1 MPKGSPEL
9 TEARKTEIMEA
20 CKKLYETMTFKEVN
34 LKEIGKVTSPE
45 YIRLEELIQTLNN
58 TEERI
63 IFAMSTISNTPR
75 VDNYVGIERYYKCT
89 KEGEWLF
96 IPVEN
101 SSFLSLEENSIQGG
115 YTILDYISIIAKK
128 HGISVMKDIEE
139 KRLQNIFGEQCSVL
153 KIGFMTE

>member
-1 MPKGSPEL
+1 MCVRFISINDHYDSLDYKGTTGGLDVVLCYRS
-9 TEARKTEIMEA
+9 
-20 CKKLYETMTFKEVN
+20 
-34 LKEIGKVTSPE
+34 GKDAPE

-63 IFAMSTISNTPR
+63 IFAVSTISNTPR
-75 VDNYVGIERYYKCT
+75 VDNYIGIERYYKCT

-128 HGISVMKDIEE
+128 HGISVKKDIEE